1 MLRLTG
7 LREDNPQGWLAAV
20 GTLRVLSELGMESQL
35 SWDQGLAV
43 LQGVDR
49 GSLIPSLSKYVA
61 SREQAVQFNWA
72 DNPNSIKEDRY
83 QKILAADQ
91 DIDWLSVYLP
101 QGVGGVKSVLDLTGG
116 RLQFAKVI
124 RETIAKVQTS
134 PVETITEA
142 LFGPWEN
149 KADVASLGWDPGALK
164 VAATMGGG
172 DAPDS
177 APHQVVAAAQWLAA
191 ESLPITGLKPKAKA
205 YQWVTWSVVLDLEGV
220 RSVVLSESTNWGGLK
235 YMSRVSRNGQIGFLE
250 PARTLSD
257 GENRGGSRN
266 TKKPSDGRIS
276 DSAWRSIPLIT

>member
-1 MLRLTG
+1 VLKLTG

-20 GTLRVLSELGMESQL
+20 GTLRVLSELGVASQL

-43 LQGVDR
+43 FQGVDR
-49 GSLIPSLSKYVA
+49 ESLIQSLSHYVTG
-61 SREQAVQFNWA
+61 REQAVPFKWA
-72 DNPNSIKEDRY
+72 DNPNSIKDDQF

-124 RETIAKVQTS
+124 RQTIAEVQKG
-134 PVETITEA
+134 PVEAITEA

-164 VAATMGGG
+164 AAATMGGG
-172 DAPDS
+172 DAPNL

-220 RSVVLSESTNWGGLK
+220 RSVVLAESTNWGGLK
-235 YMSRVSRNGQIGFLE
+235 YMSRVSRNGQIGYLE

-257 GENRGGSRN
+257 GKNPRGSRN
-266 TKKPSDGRIS
+266 MSKQSDGRIS
-276 DSAWRSIPLIT
+276 GAAWRSIPLIT